1 MPSITNPIPQVNAAL
16 VEKLRSENKAFCLNA
31 RKALAELFA
40 AAKAKD
46 QLHYA
51 LSLNP
56 EFHGVSDPGWNST
69 DECFVAVSD
78 YMDFVQTRKNDR
90 LKVRVALALYCH
102 MAEAAGF
109 YEIPKNMLRVV
120 GGEGHSTRPFG
131 HLVNRHRLTG
141 EAIAPNANRVM
152 KDLIG
157 HCRNTGFQTL
167 ASCFGELFDYDL
179 RNGFAHADYVVW
191 DDGIR
196 LVRRNGGGPLLIS
209 YERFEASLER
219 AFNFF
224 VNLKDLWGECLN
236 EYNPP
241 KMFRGGLAT
250 GPQLQCKVGFDPKQ
264 GYSIQMFDPQSPPA
278 GTT

>member
-1 MPSITNPIPQVNAAL
+1 MNENRKPQINAAL
-16 VEKLRSENKAFCLNA
+16 VEKLRNENKAFCEKS
-31 RKALAELFA
+31 RKGLAELFET
-40 AAKAKD
+40 AKKNN

-56 EFHGVSDPGWNST
+56 EFHGMSDAGWNST
-69 DECFVAVSD
+69 DECFEAVND
-78 YMDFVQTRKNDR
+78 YMSFMQSRKNDR
-90 LKVRVALALYCH
+90 LKVRVALAFYCH
-102 MAEAAGF
+102 MAEASGF
-109 YEIPKNMLRVV
+109 YEIPKNMLRVA
-120 GGEGHSTRPFG
+120 GGEHHSTRPFR
-131 HLVNRHRLTG
+131 HLVEKHRITG

-157 HCRNTGFQTL
+157 HCQNTGFQTL
-167 ASCFGELFDYDL
+167 ASCFGQLFDYDL

-196 LVRRNGGGPLLIS
+196 LTRRNGGGPLLIS

-224 VNLKDLWGECLN
+224 LNLRELWNECLN

-241 KMFRGGLAT
+241 KTFRGFLAT
-250 GPQLQCKVGFDPKQ
+250 GPEQQCKVSFD
-264 GYSIQMFDPQSPPA
+264 SNRVFTIQIGGGPIA
-278 GTT
+278 RT